1 MAVTFSFFAV
11 LKNITMRQSSNLL
24 PFLDLLNDYS
34 DQVRDVSCEEEI
46 ESKMSKITM
55 LLQGYGIEIE
65 RIEACPGPRVTLY
78 KLFPAKG
85 VRVSAIKRMEDCM
98 ASNLGFGLRM
108 VTLEDSLGIEIKN
121 DEPSILPLKSVLKD
135 NAFLT
140 SEYELPV
147 ALGYSFGRKVKI
159 FDLAKAPHLLVAG
172 ATKQGKTV
180 CLNVLIASLFCS
192 KRQSDIKFVFIDP
205 KMYEFTPYAHLPDHY
220 FALLPHSDENKEM
233 DSAIV
238 HTPDRAD
245 KVLCSLCAEMELR
258 YELLSKA
265 SARNVKA
272 YNEKYRDDKLSPDE
286 GHRFLPYIVT
296 IIDEYADLAPVRGS
310 YDARALARGITAS
323 ILRLAQKGRAVGLH
337 LVLSTQRPP
346 KNVITGLIKANFP
359 TRIAFRV
366 VSKTDSSTIIDSCG
380 AEKLTGSGDMLYYTD
395 GEMERVQCAYVSS
408 EDINR
413 LTEYICSQDGYK
425 KSHNAP
431 YYLQTV
437 DDDTEEGPDG
447 LGDMTKLD

>member
-1 MAVTFSFFAV
+1 
-11 LKNITMRQSSNLL
+11 MRQSPDLL
-24 PFLDLLNDYS
+24 PSLDLLNDYS
-34 DQVRDVSCEEEI
+34 DQVREAPFEEEI
-46 ESKMSKITM
+46 ESKMSKIMT
-55 LLQGYGIEIE
+55 LLKDNGVEIE

-121 DEPSILPLKSVLKD
+121 DEPSILPLKSVLNDK
-135 NAFLT
+135 AFLT

-147 ALGYSFGRKVKI
+147 ALGYSFGQKVKV

-180 CLNVLIASLFCS
+180 CLNVIIASLLCS
-192 KRQSDIKFVFIDP
+192 KSPSDLKFVFVDP
-205 KMYEFTPYAHLPDHY
+205 KMYELTPYAHLPDHY
-220 FALLPHSDENKEM
+220 FALLPHSDENK
-233 DSAIV
+233 DIV

-245 KVLCSLCAEMELR
+245 KVLRSLCAEMERR

-265 SARNVKA
+265 SARNIKA
-272 YNEKYRDDKLSPDE
+272 YNEKYRADKLSPDE

-310 YDARALARGITAS
+310 YYARALARSVTAS

-337 LVLSTQRPP
+337 LVLSTQRPS

-395 GEMERVQCAYVSS
+395 GGMERVQCAYVSS
-408 EDINR
+408 EEINR
-413 LTEYICSQDGYK
+413 LTEYIRSQDGCK

-431 YYLQTV
+431 YYLPPV
-437 DDDTEEGPDG
+437 DDDTEDG
-447 LGDMTKLD
+447 SGVM